1 MLFRSEGNGGIPT
14 GPEGELQRRQLE
26 AFMLAFPTN
35 LAPVVGQ
42 QITLDASS
50 SAALQARADLLR
62 QRADAEECDLIAK
75 AEIGDAEA
83 GFVYTGSGMF
93 RADRKAEP
101 AIPEAALRDL
111 ALSHPVTYTC
121 VPAGSGQRLGVDRDG
136 DGFWDGD
143 ERAAN
148 SDPADPTSTPTG
160 TTAAAAQ

>member
-1 MLFRSEGNGGIPT
+1 
-14 GPEGELQRRQLE
+14 
-26 AFMLAFPTN
+26 MLAFPTN

-83 GFVYTGSGMF
+83 GFVYIGSGMF
-93 RADRKAEP
+93 RTDRKAQP
-101 AIPEAALRDL
+101 AVPEAALRNL
-111 ALSHPVTYTC
+111 APSYPVTYTC
-121 VPAGSGQRLGVDRDG
+121 VPPGSGLRLGVDRDG
-136 DGFWDGD
+136 DDFWDGD

-148 SDPADPTSTPTG
+148 SDPADPTSTPVE
-160 TTAAAAQ
+160 TAAAAVR